1 MPNSNAEV
9 AGLRAR
15 IAIFVVVI
23 QSILF
28 LAHWFVYKTWTAF
41 RPAPVPPGIRGLQLT
56 LGLLSVSFVA
66 ATLLAFRYSNSLV
79 RLIYRVA
86 GIWLGI
92 LNFSFVAACFCWL
105 AYLGVRVSG
114 VHVGRPAIA
123 DLMFGLAIL
132 TSIYGV
138 INAAWVRVKRIRVKL
153 PNLPQSWRGRVAAMV
168 SDVHLGPVN
177 GYRFMRR
184 IVNMLRRL
192 RPDAIFIT
200 GDLYDGSKVDQDAV
214 AKPWK
219 EISPPFGAYFVTGN
233 HEEFSDSSK
242 YLEAVTRSGIRVLN
256 NEKVTVDGLQIV
268 GVQDRDLA
276 NADRFRTILQRA
288 DLDRNRASI
297 LLAHVPHR
305 LAIAEKEG
313 ISLQLSG
320 HTHGGQIFPF
330 TWFTRR
336 VFREFTYGLKRFG
349 ELLVYTSSGAG
360 TWGPPMRVG
369 TRPEILLI
377 EFE

>member
-1 MPNSNAEV
+1 MPNSKSEV
-9 AGLRAR
+9 AGLRTR
-15 IAIFVVVI
+15 IAIFVIVI

-41 RPAPVPPGIRGLQLT
+41 RPAPDLPGIRGLQVT

-66 ATLLAFRYSNSLV
+66 ATLLAFRYSNVLV
-79 RLIYRVA
+79 RVVYRVA

-138 INAAWVRVKRIRVKL
+138 INAAWVRVRRIRVKL

-184 IVNMLRRL
+184 IVTKLRRL
-192 RPDAIFIT
+192 RPDAVFIT

-214 AKPWK
+214 ATPWK
-219 EISPPFGAYFVTGN
+219 EISPPFGSYFVTGN

-242 YLEAVTRSGIRVLN
+242 YLDAVTRSGIRVLN
-256 NEKVTVDGLQIV
+256 NEKVTIDGLQIV

-276 NADRFRTILQRA
+276 NPERFRTILKRA
-288 DLDRNRASI
+288 EVDRNRASI
-297 LLAHVPHR
+297 LLAHAPHR
-305 LAIAEKEG
+305 VAIAEKEG

-349 ELLVYTSSGAG
+349 KLLVYTSSGAG

-369 TRPEILLI
+369 TQPEVLLI